1 MQTAKPYFKV
11 LLINIIMFLVCSNM
25 DVTPTAATVADEPF
39 LGTLDII
46 LLAALFGGGIWYL
59 LKKRAKKDEQPERSY
74 SIQ

>member
-1 MQTAKPYFKV
+1 
-11 LLINIIMFLVCSNM
+11 M
-25 DVTPTAATVADEPF
+25 DATQIPTAAADEPF

-46 LLAALFGGGIWYL
+46 LLAALFGGGVWYL